1 MQRLDDLL
9 KDRISVGKFSN
20 THTLSGELKLLP
32 YTNATEVFSDLDE
45 VLLFNPEKKSFFFS
59 KVLKVRKS
67 NRLFILKL
75 AGIEDIASAEKLIG
89 FEVFVEKSK
98 MPHTGVDEYYFYEL
112 IGCSVFDE
120 QDFLLGT
127 VADVFQTG
135 SNDVMLI
142 QKSINRFETQELLI
156 PLIKQ
161 NVISIDKP
169 AKVIKIAKPQYYED
183 DQKDED

>member
-59 KVLKVRKS
+59 KVLKVRRS

-75 AGIEDIASAEKLIG
+75 AGVEDIVSAEKLIG
-89 FEVFVEKSK
+89 FEVFVDRSR
-98 MPHTGVDEYYFYEL
+98 MPHTGADEYYFYEL

-120 QDFLLGT
+120 QDSLLGT

-169 AKVIKIAKPQYYED
+169 AKVIKITKPQYYED